1 MQTFHVVVILLEIDS
16 GCSSC
21 QVGLQGNGKAPSMS
35 CQNWRMTNE
44 AASVAQLWF
53 VDLDRYHLQYV
64 KRHVPVYLCHHL
76 SPFPWRHTVQSCRKQ
91 LKQSNK
97 TAAAKEP
104 RAIDW
109 FPVNSSG
116 SGDHVLLTWQEG
128 GQTDRKAENADPQ
141 AIKRI
146 HGRGKKKQQPRE
158 PAECEQLF
166 LQPDPGMEIAALYK
180 AELIWGQLEPVREH
194 DSS

>member
-1 MQTFHVVVILLEIDS
+1 MQKFHLVVILLEIDP

-53 VDLDRYHLQYV
+53 ADLDRYHLQYV
-64 KRHVPVYLCHHL
+64 KHHVFVFL
-76 SPFPWRHTVQSCRKQ
+76 SPVPWGHTAQSCRKQ

-97 TAAAKEP
+97 TAAVEEP

-116 SGDHVLLTWQEG
+116 SGDRFLLTWQEG
-128 GQTDRKAENADPQ
+128 GQRQTERQRMLTHRRSSGFMGRKKN
-141 AIKRI
+141 
-146 HGRGKKKQQPRE
+146 QQPRE

-166 LQPDPGMEIAALYK
+166 LQPGPGMEIAALYK
-180 AELIWGQLEPVREH
+180 AELIWGQLESLREH
-194 DSS
+194 GGS